1 MKCPYY
7 SKCELAS
14 ALAMTCTE
22 DGGGSYCGKYRWFVS
37 EKENFK

>member
-14 ALAMTCTE
+14 ALAMTCVE
-22 DGGGSYCGKYRWFVS
+22 DGGGSYCGKYREFVKE
-37 EKENFK
+37 EKT